1 MTLQFDVERTNAS
14 QRSLPYQE
22 SDGETNAVPDEAIM
36 LGERFSM
43 PYVIGLAIRVR
54 ESDVVTEPLPERW
67 VDLIRY
73 LDEKERSSQ
82 RLSNRMLS
90 TSFTHGE
97 QTEECIPHPSAIT

>member
-1 MTLQFDVERTNAS
+1 
-14 QRSLPYQE
+14 
-22 SDGETNAVPDEAIM
+22 M

-43 PYVIGLAIRVR
+43 PNVIGLAIRVR
-54 ESDVVTEPLPERW
+54 ESDVVTEPLPERS

-97 QTEECIPHPSAIT
+97 LTEEVFPSVGDHLAGLDARFNSAIVASRSYASAIASSDFF